1 MPTWFVY
8 ILRCADDTLYTGVTT
23 DPERRLREHNAGG
36 KLGARY
42 TRARRPVELAYQE
55 LAADKAEAYRR
66 EAAIKKLKREAKLA
80 TFLPSPSGGGA
91 GGEGTTLDGAP
102 VPNPG
107 EGLSARS
114 RLVDTATRVPS
125 PPAPLPAG
133 EGRNHP

>member
-1 MPTWFVY
+1 LPAWIVY

-66 EAAIKKLKREAKLA
+66 EAAIKRLTRNAKLA
-80 TFLPSPSGGGA
+80 LTRSP
-91 GGEGTTLDGAP
+91 DGAIAESGDAP
-102 VPNPG
+102 TKAPG
-107 EGLSARS
+107 FRCAASGL
-114 RLVDTATRVPS
+114 P
-125 PPAPLPAG
+125 G
-133 EGRNHP
+133 